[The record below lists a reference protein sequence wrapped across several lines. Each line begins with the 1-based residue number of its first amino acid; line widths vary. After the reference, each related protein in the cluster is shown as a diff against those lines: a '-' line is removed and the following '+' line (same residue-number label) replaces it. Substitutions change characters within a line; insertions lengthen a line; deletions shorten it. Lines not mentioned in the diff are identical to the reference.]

1 MQKIKLFDKN
11 KSGDQD
17 EQRISDS
24 TTYSGFSN
32 SNIINQ
38 DCNISALIKNNDSI
52 NSQVVS
58 ESKMRTTINTL
69 TNSKLSIQDK
79 NRNDANNSGII
90 KNKDS
95 INSQVVS
102 ESITQEKVTK
112 ITYEKLKYLENER
125 KYDTFAEAF
134 FGVSIPDNPKL
145 INDSVI
151 INAPCKEESC
161 SSMSAYNPEIIF
173 KIPLNDKNFEI
184 NSIVIL
190 INIR

>member
-1 MQKIKLFDKN
+1 MPSLKIKLFDKN

-69 TNSKLSIQDK
+69 TNSKLSIQYK
-79 NRNDANNSGII
+79 NSDDINNSGVI

-95 INSQVVS
+95 INSEFSHSRKPLYVNTDDGRISGNPEVAVQGA
-102 ESITQEKVTK
+102 QEGDLGDRLHK
-112 ITYEKLKYLENER
+112 IRSSLDR
-125 KYDTFAEAF
+125 
-134 FGVSIPDNPKL
+134 
-145 INDSVI
+145 
-151 INAPCKEESC
+151 INALMADLKKLSAHREKEKF
-161 SSMSAYNPEIIF
+161 N
-173 KIPLNDKNFEI
+173 
-184 NSIVIL
+184 
-190 INIR
+190 